1 MHFEVPKAGLKTA
14 REFLGEYSMI
24 VVSILTALALEHAA
38 QSWHHSHRAHDAER
52 KIEAELRINLDELQ
66 KVSAANKKQ
75 MEHIMQMRKG
85 LLADIKAKSSEKEL
99 LEHFTQNAGKRYGL
113 NLQTPTLR
121 REAWDVAVASQ
132 AASWMSAELL
142 QRYSALYAQQRDT
155 LTAVTGDTQL
165 TLSGPDMLNT
175 LSDLE
180 LGTVDPHALYRSL
193 RQMESTIDSVQGNLG
208 MLEQQMRAALAKA

>member
-1 MHFEVPKAGLKTA
+1 
-14 REFLGEYSMI
+14 MI